1 MPPRILVA
9 DDDAWILRMVTTVL
23 KKRGYEVD
31 TAPDGEQAYERALSN
46 PPDLLITDVMMP
58 NVDGWTLVKRM
69 REHPALRDVP
79 VIFLTALSSD
89 DDRIHGF
96 RLGADDYLPKPFR
109 FEELDLRVA
118 RTLRRTQPIAAPP
131 PTQPPQPAAPA
142 APIEDEESDGLE
154 TALSGDLRE
163 IGLPMLL
170 TMLEMEQKSGMLE
183 LTHEQEGTAELYLK
197 RGRVVHATLDYTPGH
212 EDDKASEEDVDELS
226 WGLEDAECVYYLLKW
241 AEGRFEF
248 KPGDVGME
256 DRVGQSTTQL
266 LMEGARRLDE
276 LAENKRR
283 LTEMDE
289 IEDTGSTRSVMPD

>member
-31 TAPDGEQAYERALSN
+31 TAPDGEQAYERALTN

-58 NVDGWTLVKRM
+58 NVDGWTLVKQM
-69 REHPALRDVP
+69 RAHPVLRDVP

-118 RTLRRTQPIAAPP
+118 RTLRRTLPP
-131 PTQPPQPAAPA
+131 PPPAQVAVTPPAHASHAVEDA
-142 APIEDEESDGLE
+142 AGGLE
-154 TALSGDLRE
+154 TALAGDLSE

-170 TMLEMEQKSGMLE
+170 TMLEMEHKSGILE
-183 LTHEQEGTAELYLK
+183 LTHDQEGVAELYLK
-197 RGRVVHATLDYTPGH
+197 RGRVVHATLDYTPGGD
-212 EDDKASEEDVDELS
+212 DDKAPGGDDGEDDELS
-226 WGLEDAECVYYLLKW
+226 WGVEDAECVYYLLKW
-241 AEGRFEF
+241 TEGRFEF
-248 KPGDVGME
+248 KPGDVASE
-256 DRVGQSTTQL
+256 DRVGASTTQL

-276 LAENKRR
+276 LNENNRR
-283 LTEMDE
+283 LAEDE
-289 IEDTGSTRSVMPD
+289 VEETATAAD

>member
-69 REHPALRDVP
+69 REHPVLRDVP

-118 RTLRRTQPIAAPP
+118 RTLRRTLPP
-131 PTQPPQPAAPA
+131 PAPERAATSPPHHAH
-142 APIEDEESDGLE
+142 DEAGSGLE
-154 TALSGDLRE
+154 TALAGDLSE

-170 TMLEMEQKSGMLE
+170 TMLEMEQKSGILE
-183 LTHEQEGTAELYLK
+183 LTHEQEGVAELYLK
-197 RGRVVHATLDYTPGH
+197 GGRVVHATLDYTPGG
-212 EDDKASEEDVDELS
+212 DDDGADSGAGDDDDELS
-226 WGLEDAECVYYLLKW
+226 WGVEDAECVYYLLKW
-241 AEGRFEF
+241 TEGRFEF
-248 KPGDVGME
+248 KPGEVASE
-256 DRVGQSTTQL
+256 DRVGASTTQL

-276 LAENKRR
+276 LNENNRR
-283 LTEMDE
+283 VTEMDE
-289 IEDTGSTRSVMPD
+289 VEESAAAD